1 MNNSGV
7 ITTSGDN
14 SFGMLL
20 QTIGGGG
27 GVGGSSSG
35 VVSLNNSNANSSS
48 GDINFTNSGI
58 ISTSGTG
65 SHAVVAQTIAGG
77 GGFVFGGTRTENSA
91 LQLGSNTGS
100 SGDINVTNTGTISA
114 SGDAAVALLFQN
126 AAGGAYLY
134 QNSDGFVSN
143 VTQGATDGLAPA
155 GEVVVINTGTIQAT
169 GTGGVG
175 ITKSTSD
182 ISGNL
187 RIENAEGATIQGG
200 NGGSAI
206 NLPTGDVERVNNY
219 GTIIGGSDGS
229 GDAITGPGGPDEI
242 NNYGEISGDII
253 IPGLTKNIY
262 NAPGARME
270 SNLVLAN
277 GNVAL
282 FQRGVVNP
290 GGEYRIG
297 DLKVYANYETTDT
310 SFYEADLVLR
320 SGETDNLTTLYKAD
334 LNGTVELLANQVGQA
349 MPGSFVSEGIINAQ
363 EGITLGDLK
372 LIAPKSAVASFGFD
386 LIDNNTDLSFK
397 YNVDYA
403 PKGLDSNSTAVGKAV
418 NTIQAAGSTSDF
430 NATAALIFAQETTS
444 ELNSLYRQLS
454 GATSAAFPQ
463 VALATGQAFQ
473 QEINTALDGAVL
485 SQLQRCIVSV
495 QQLKPGDMYTG
506 DPADCG
512 KWRSWVEAG
521 GSDSSTPGS
530 GSSEQA
536 GYSTTAFNTSVG
548 VDTLVGDNTLVGIAG
563 RFDNLWTTTNEPTT
577 FGKTEGWSGMAYAKQ
592 RLGQST
598 WLSGTLGGGAFST
611 DTTRQVNISGYP
623 STEEGSSSSTA
634 LGASLSI
641 SQVIDTGNQGSLTP
655 SLGLSW
661 LQLKQGGYS
670 ETTTSKNTAYVQ
682 PGNPLIKTADPGK
695 ASYSLSYESATYNS
709 IPLEIGVAY
718 KQPFKAGQTT
728 IIPRISLGYSWDLGD
743 TNRALT
749 ASFKSAP
756 KGTFKVDGTPAPSS
770 WFNVGLG
777 LDVAI
782 NNKLSFYAGGLGQI
796 SPGSTQSINYNG
808 GFKWSF

>member
-1 MNNSGV
+1 
-7 ITTSGDN
+7 
-14 SFGMLL
+14 
-20 QTIGGGG
+20 
-27 GVGGSSSG
+27 
-35 VVSLNNSNANSSS
+35 
-48 GDINFTNSGI
+48 
-58 ISTSGTG
+58 
-65 SHAVVAQTIAGG
+65 
-77 GGFVFGGTRTENSA
+77 
-91 LQLGSNTGS
+91 
-100 SGDINVTNTGTISA
+100 
-114 SGDAAVALLFQN
+114 
-126 AAGGAYLY
+126 
-134 QNSDGFVSN
+134 
-143 VTQGATDGLAPA
+143 
-155 GEVVVINTGTIQAT
+155 VVVNTGTIQAT

-175 ITKSTSD
+175 ITKSTSTGLH
-182 ISGNL
+182 GNL
-187 RIENAEGATIQGG
+187 RVDNVEGAWIQGG
-200 NGGSAI
+200 EDGAAI
-206 NLPTGDVERVNNY
+206 NLPTVEVERITNHGWIVGGAE
-219 GTIIGGSDGS
+219 GTAN
-229 GDAITGPGGPDEI
+229 AITGNGGPDEI
-242 NNYGEISGDII
+242 KNYGVIAGDII
-253 IPGLTKNIY
+253 IPGITKNIF
-262 NAPGARME
+262 NAPGARLDAQ
-270 SNLVLAN
+270 LVDAN
-277 GNVAL
+277 RFVTLVQSGL
-282 FQRGVVNP
+282 VNP
-290 GGEYRIG
+290 NGPYRIG
-297 DLKVYANYETTDT
+297 DLVVKANYETTDT

-320 SGETDNLTTLYKAD
+320 SGKTDNLTTLYKAD

-363 EGITLGDLK
+363 EGITIGDLK

-397 YNVDYA
+397 YDVDYA

-418 NTIQAAGSTSDF
+418 NTIQAAGSTADF
-430 NATAALIFAQETTS
+430 NSTAALIFAQETTS

-530 GSSEQA
+530 GHSAQA

-598 WLSGTLGGGAFST
+598 WLSGMFGGGAFST

-661 LQLKQGGYS
+661 LQLKQGSYS

-728 IIPRISLGYSWDLGD
+728 IIPRISLGYAWDLGD

-782 NNKLSFYAGGLGQI
+782 NNKLSFYASGLGQI
-796 SPGSTQSINYNG
+796 APGSTQSINYNG

>member
-1 MNNSGV
+1 N
-7 ITTSGDN
+7 
-14 SFGMLL
+14 
-20 QTIGGGG
+20 
-27 GVGGSSSG
+27 
-35 VVSLNNSNANSSS
+35 
-48 GDINFTNSGI
+48 
-58 ISTSGTG
+58 
-65 SHAVVAQTIAGG
+65 
-77 GGFVFGGTRTENSA
+77 
-91 LQLGSNTGS
+91 
-100 SGDINVTNTGTISA
+100 NTGTISA

-134 QNSDGFVSN
+134 QNTDGFVSN

-175 ITKSTSD
+175 ITKSTSG

-187 RIENAEGATIQGG
+187 RVENKKGATIQGG
-200 NGGSAI
+200 DGGSAI
-206 NLPTGDVERVNNY
+206 NLPTEDVERVNNY

-242 NNYGEISGDII
+242 NNFGVISGDII
-253 IPGLTKNIY
+253 IPGLTKDIY

-277 GNVAL
+277 GNVTL

-297 DLKVYANYETTDT
+297 NLEVRANYETTDT

-320 SGETDNLTTLYKAD
+320 SGKTDNLTTLFKAD
-334 LNGTVELLANQVGQA
+334 LDGTVELLANKVGQA

-363 EGITLGDLK
+363 EGITIGDLK

-403 PKGLDSNSTAVGKAV
+403 PKGLDSNSKAVGKAV
-418 NTIQAAGSTSDF
+418 NTIQSAGSTSAF
-430 NATAALIFAQETTS
+430 NSTAALIFAQETTS

-495 QQLKPGDMYTG
+495 QQLKPGDTYTG

-530 GSSEQA
+530 GHSAQA

-563 RFDNLWTTTNEPTT
+563 RFDNLWTTTDEPTT

-598 WLSGTLGGGAFST
+598 WLSGTFGGGAFST

-623 STEEGSSSSTA
+623 STEEGSISSTA

-661 LQLKQGGYS
+661 LQLKQGSYS

-728 IIPRISLGYSWDLGD
+728 IIPRISLGYAWDLGD

-796 SPGSTQSINYNG
+796 APGSTQSINYNG

>member
-1 MNNSGV
+1 M
-7 ITTSGDN
+7 
-14 SFGMLL
+14 
-20 QTIGGGG
+20 
-27 GVGGSSSG
+27 
-35 VVSLNNSNANSSS
+35 
-48 GDINFTNSGI
+48 
-58 ISTSGTG
+58 
-65 SHAVVAQTIAGG
+65 
-77 GGFVFGGTRTENSA
+77 
-91 LQLGSNTGS
+91 
-100 SGDINVTNTGTISA
+100 
-114 SGDAAVALLFQN
+114 
-126 AAGGAYLY
+126 
-134 QNSDGFVSN
+134 
-143 VTQGATDGLAPA
+143 
-155 GEVVVINTGTIQAT
+155 
-169 GTGGVG
+169 
-175 ITKSTSD
+175 
-182 ISGNL
+182 
-187 RIENAEGATIQGG
+187 
-200 NGGSAI
+200 
-206 NLPTGDVERVNNY
+206 ERVNNY

-229 GDAITGPGGPDEI
+229 GEAITGPGGPDEI
-242 NNYGEISGDII
+242 NNFGEISGDII
-253 IPGLTKNIY
+253 IPGLTKNIF

-270 SNLVLAN
+270 SNLVDAN
-277 GNVAL
+277 RNVTL
-282 FQRGVVNP
+282 FQKGVVNP

-297 DLKVYANYETTDT
+297 DLKVKANYETTDT
-310 SFYEADLVLR
+310 TFYEADLVLR

-363 EGITLGDLK
+363 EGITIGDLK

-563 RFDNLWTTTNEPTT
+563 RFDNLWTTTDEPTT

-598 WLSGTLGGGAFST
+598 WLSGTFGGGAFST

-718 KQPFKAGQTT
+718 KQPFKSGQTT
-728 IIPRISLGYSWDLGD
+728 IIPRISLGYAWDLGD